1 MDFIYNA
8 VDFLLPF
15 SFLGST
21 FMKNAFITIL
31 LLSPLL
37 GILSTMIVSNSMAFF
52 SDSLGH
58 GAFAGIAIGIILGTS
73 PLLSIVIFSIIF
85 ACGITYIKEKS
96 TSSTDTIIGVFS
108 ASGVS
113 LGLISMSFGG
123 NFRSYSSYFIGDILS
138 ITKEEIFYLF
148 VTLLIVIIIWSFIY
162 NKLLLISINSS
173 LAKSRN
179 ISILLYEMIFATMV
193 AIVVAISIQWVGLLV
208 INALLVLPAAA
219 ARNLATNNRIYHLL
233 SISFALCSGIL
244 GLFFSYQLNIA
255 TGATISLLAAI
266 LFFITLIYKKI
277 LL

>member
-8 VDFLLPF
+8 LDFLLPF

>member
-8 VDFLLPF
+8 LDFLLPF

-21 FMKNAFITIL
+21 FMKNALITIL

-148 VTLLIVIIIWSFIY
+148 ITLLIVIIIWSFIY

-179 ISILLYEMIFATMV
+179 ISILLYEMLFATMV
-193 AIVVAISIQWVGLLV
+193 AIVVAISIQWVGILV

-266 LFFITLIYKKI
+266 LFFMTLIYKKI